1 MTTSTLNNVIYTS
14 KKELLAINRIYINN
28 SLIGSKFSMSRQI
41 EQLKAIDIY
50 LDVLEYYYDVMDL
63 GQESVTLIKPGD
75 IDNVVELIV
84 QCISSFKK
92 SYYA

>member
-1 MTTSTLNNVIYTS
+1 MTIQTLDNVIYTS
-14 KKELLAINRIYINN
+14 KKELLELNTIYINK

-41 EQLKAIDIY
+41 ELLKAIDVYI
-50 LDVLEYYYDVMDL
+50 DVLEYYYDVINVGQDL
-63 GQESVTLIKPGD
+63 FTLLQPDD
-75 IDNVVELIV
+75 IDNVVELII

>member
-1 MTTSTLNNVIYTS
+1 MTIQTLDNVIYTS
-14 KKELLAINRIYINN
+14 KKELLELNTIYINK

-41 EQLKAIDIY
+41 ELLKAIDVYI
-50 LDVLEYYYDVMDL
+50 DVLEYYYDVIDVGQDL
-63 GQESVTLIKPGD
+63 FTLLQPDD
-75 IDNVVELIV
+75 IDNVVELII

>member
-1 MTTSTLNNVIYTS
+1 MTISTLDNVIYTS
-14 KKELLAINRIYINN
+14 KKELLALNSIYIRK

-41 EQLKAIDIY
+41 ELLKAIDIY
-50 LDVLEYYYDVMDL
+50 IDILEYYYDVMDAE
-63 GQESVTLIKPGD
+63 QESATLISSSD
-75 IDNVVELIV
+75 IDNIVELIV